1 MLLTV
6 LIFGINKRKDEQQRR
21 IKNSADCVTLFGVDE
36 RRHLEMS
43 EHDEQVKLFTWASYL
58 ETQIPELKMMFH
70 IPNGG
75 HRYKAVAVKMKAEG
89 VKAGVPDI
97 FLAVPRSGG
106 FHGLFIEM
114 KAGRNKTS
122 EKQNEWIAKLIQ
134 SGYLVVV
141 CYGFEEAKREILD
154 YLDVEDS
161 TEI

>member
-1 MLLTV
+1 MET
-6 LIFGINKRKDEQQRR
+6 
-21 IKNSADCVTLFGVDE
+21 T
-36 RRHLEMS
+36 
-43 EHDEQVKLFTWASYL
+43 EHDEQCALFQWAAL
-58 ETQIPELKMMFH
+58 MENRIPGLKNLFA

-97 FLAVPRSGG
+97 FLAVPRSG

-134 SGYLVVV
+134 SGYMVVV

-154 YLDVEDS
+154 YLGVE
-161 TEI
+161 E